1 MSPPVQRCCPSYSE
15 RTRREALILTP
26 HSTPH
31 QPTRSTQPRL
41 TLPPCLDLLPPH
53 PTLDTE
59 HVRALSAQ
67 HQVPG
72 QGSQHCPEQ
81 GQDHLQ
87 DLWRRGQDTREVECA
102 GKLRSELHSTHR
114 VRCHSHSPLFIH
126 ISISTLYINCTHSH
140 YCTNKLLFALFLLS
154 VVLGS

>member
-53 PTLDTE
+53 PTLVTE

-72 QGSQHCPEQ
+72 QVSQRCHEQ

-114 VRCHSHSPLFIH
+114 VRCHSLSSLHTYFILH
-126 ISISTLYINCTHSH
+126 TLLCTHSH

-154 VVLGS
+154 LVLGS